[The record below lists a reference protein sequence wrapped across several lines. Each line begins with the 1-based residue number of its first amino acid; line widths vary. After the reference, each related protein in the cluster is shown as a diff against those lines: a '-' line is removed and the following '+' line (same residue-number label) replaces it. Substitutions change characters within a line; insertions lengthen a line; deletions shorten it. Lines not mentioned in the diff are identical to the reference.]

1 MSTVHMLYWIED
13 GQSQSKMLT
22 DLNELLKE
30 SQELR
35 KKEGVR
41 FVCSASENTD
51 QVGKM
56 GVDTVDENYSWYKRR
71 PDPSIPLGRKKKE

>member
-13 GQSQSKMLT
+13 GQCQSRMLT
-22 DLNELLKE
+22 DLNELLKQ
-30 SQELR
+30 SAELR

-41 FVCSASENTD
+41 FVCSTTENTD
-51 QVGKM
+51 HVGKLGATM
-56 GVDTVDENYSWYKRR
+56 ADETYSWYKRR